1 MSKRLYP
8 PLRPQSVGEVLDTGF
23 QIFAASLIK
32 TLPYGVVMILAGQLG
47 NIYNLA
53 SGRPLGHFTPRDLP
67 SAFVYVVSL
76 VALSALFMA
85 MMLRQR
91 AIAQGEPTSMRAE
104 LLRALG
110 QVPAQLVMFLFNSLA
125 VALGLVLLIVPG
137 LYLAVALSMAFPALV
152 LERQGPIEA
161 LGYSWRL
168 VRGNWWPTN
177 AILLVTIVM
186 LAVFYFLVVVLA
198 AIAVQFAR
206 GADLVLVSAASTVL
220 VIALGAF
227 STPFFTAMTLAQFGN
242 LSVRHAAVAPG
253 T

>member
-1 MSKRLYP
+1 MLKRLYP

-53 SGRPLGHFTPRDLP
+53 SGRPLGRFTPRDLP
-67 SAFVYVVSL
+67 SSIVYVVSL

-104 LLRALG
+104 LLSALSR
-110 QVPAQLVMFLFNSLA
+110 VPAQLAMFLLTSL
-125 VALGLVLLIVPG
+125 VVLLGFVLLILPG

-152 LERQGPIEA
+152 LERQGHSKLWIQPPP
-161 LGYSWRL
+161 GTRQL
-168 VRGNWWPTN
+168 VAHAGDSLRHDRD
-177 AILLVTIVM
+177 
-186 LAVFYFLVVVLA
+186 
-198 AIAVQFAR
+198 AR
-206 GADLVLVSAASTVL
+206 GLLFSRRGPRRNRGPICARRGSRAGLGGVHGPRHRPGRLQHSVLRGDDTRA
-220 VIALGAF
+220 
-227 STPFFTAMTLAQFGN
+227 
-242 LSVRHAAVAPG
+242 VR
-253 T
+253 